1 MKLVPINA
9 NVGSGRQSSENS
21 RVEILN
27 KNQKNIF
34 VVFNLHYVFCDR
46 VNNLLCNSVNNTN
59 LGSNERLVFFVVLY

>member
-1 MKLVPINA
+1 MDT
-9 NVGSGRQSSENS
+9 
-21 RVEILN
+21 LN

-59 LGSNERLVFFVVLY
+59 LDINVSLVVFVVLY